1 MDLQRARHTAEMLA
15 TRMVAAGN
23 GEVLRLIFYGSRAR
37 GAPRSSESDWDFVV
51 VLNRVIT
58 DVEAEERR
66 FERAALDGS
75 IEDTRVDVWPIE
87 QDEWESARQLH
98 GHAARTADRE
108 GIVLYARD

>member
-1 MDLQRARHTAEMLA
+1 
-15 TRMVAAGN
+15 MVAAGN

-37 GAPRSSESDWDFVV
+37 GAPRSDASDWDFIV
-51 VLNRVIT
+51 VLNREIT

-75 IEDTRVDVWPIE
+75 VPVEKIRVDVWPIE
-87 QDEWESARQLH
+87 QNEWESARQLQ
-98 GHAARTADRE
+98 GHTARTAEQE

>member
-37 GAPRSSESDWDFVV
+37 GGPRSSESGWGFVV

-58 DVEAEERR
+58 DVGAGERR
-66 FERAALDGS
+66 FERAAPGGS
-75 IEDTRVDVWPIE
+75 IEDTPLEVWPIE
-87 QDEWESARQLH
+87 QE
-98 GHAARTADRE
+98 E
-108 GIVLYARD
+108 GGTPGELQGPPPAPA